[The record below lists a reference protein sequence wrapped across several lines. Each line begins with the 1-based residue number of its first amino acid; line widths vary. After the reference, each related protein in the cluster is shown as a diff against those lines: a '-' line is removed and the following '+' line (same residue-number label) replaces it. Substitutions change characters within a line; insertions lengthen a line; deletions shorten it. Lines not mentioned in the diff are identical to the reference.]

1 MNRHHFMSASKEKCV
16 TATLNPTRSSS
27 FCICVHMCVPQ
38 TSSLS
43 SMLFLTSK
51 IQPVRLLKSDF
62 QRGTDKIYNDSYECE
77 REFIVF
83 RLFYSISTQLSSNI
97 QLDDN
102 MSAVRE
108 PSKYE
113 GQLKQLHLL
122 SVFRTEFVPTANRAL
137 QSTLER
143 HALKRADMFSSLHS
157 V

>member
-1 MNRHHFMSASKEKCV
+1 
-16 TATLNPTRSSS
+16 
-27 FCICVHMCVPQ
+27 MCVPQ

-43 SMLFLTSK
+43 SKLFLTSK

-62 QRGTDKIYNDSYECE
+62 QRETGKIDN
-77 REFIVF
+77 EFIAFRVF
-83 RLFYSISTQLSSNI
+83 ITFSTQLSSNI

-102 MSAVRE
+102 VSAVRE
-108 PSKYE
+108 PSKYV

-143 HALKRADMFSSLHS
+143 HALKRADMFSSLHT